1 MRDTLKS
8 EAESMVDIEFCEIAV
23 RTIAGL
29 IIQSRLHFDVLTDH
43 IDTDP
48 LEDLQVGDHGLH
60 TRRSV
65 YA

>member
-1 MRDTLKS
+1 MRDNLKS

-29 IIQSRLHFDVLTDH
+29 IIQSRLDFDVLTDH

-48 LEDLQVGDHGLH
+48 LEDLQVEDHGLH